1 MAALEGIAHIV
12 RYANPAFCRLCNQE
26 ITDLLGCPLTEI
38 LPEEGENGCL
48 SLLERVYRTGEAE
61 YALDREHIDPVRG
74 PVYWSYA
81 AWAVL
86 GEAVHPTWLMLQVMD
101 SADIALGRQ
110 GHASTEAQIREIN
123 QALVIAAVY
132 QQELAE
138 AMAEAGNARA
148 EDQLRKAAQE
158 RLMAV
163 AEERS
168 RLACEI
174 HDTLAQAFAGMLL
187 QLRVAQRIAKQK
199 PEEAWSLIEYV
210 SELAQQGLVEA
221 RRSMWALQ
229 PEAHEYSDLASTL
242 SMTVERMRSSTPV
255 QIQLQIH
262 GVPRTLPPDVGM
274 NLLRIAQEAL
284 TNALRHAQAQNIR
297 IELTLDAEPLL
308 LCIRDDGRGSDLR
321 HQTEG
326 GGFGLIGMRQ
336 RAARLGGHLLFSSQ
350 PGKGTEVTVWV
361 PLHAVQCGEEKE

>member
-1 MAALEGIAHIV
+1 
-12 RYANPAFCRLCNQE
+12 
-26 ITDLLGCPLTEI
+26 
-38 LPEEGENGCL
+38 
-48 SLLERVYRTGEAE
+48 
-61 YALDREHIDPVRG
+61 
-74 PVYWSYA
+74 
-81 AWAVL
+81 
-86 GEAVHPTWLMLQVMD
+86 
-101 SADIALGRQ
+101 
-110 GHASTEAQIREIN
+110 
-123 QALVIAAVY
+123 
-132 QQELAE
+132 
-138 AMAEAGNARA
+138 
-148 EDQLRKAAQE
+148 
-158 RLMAV
+158 MAV

-308 LCIRDDGRGSDLR
+308 LRIRDDGRGSDLR

-350 PGKGTEVTVWV
+350 PDKGTEVTVWV